1 MNYQVLES
9 IILQLFVQWVVQ
21 LVWWLFLEVELVIKA
36 RLKILGVLEDIEM
49 EDGIGLKLHINQIV
63 KNP

>member
-49 EDGIGLKLHINQIV
+49 EDGIGC
-63 KNP
+63 